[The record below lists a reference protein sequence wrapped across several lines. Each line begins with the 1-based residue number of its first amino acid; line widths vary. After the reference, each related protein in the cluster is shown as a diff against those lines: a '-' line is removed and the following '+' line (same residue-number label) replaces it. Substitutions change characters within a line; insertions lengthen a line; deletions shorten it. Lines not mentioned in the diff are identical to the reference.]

1 MVTDL
6 LAGHTPAA
14 IGLMDDML
22 KFHRAGSLRVIGVF
36 SAKRSPLTP
45 DIPTFAEQGFPSLK
59 GEAWQGMWAPAKTP
73 KAQIDRMQEAVRK
86 VLEMPDVKEAMTTRL
101 NVLPTFRHATEL
113 ALIQEAEMK
122 YWEPI
127 IKSSGFKPE

>member
-1 MVTDL
+1 
-6 LAGHTPAA
+6 
-14 IGLMDDML
+14 
-22 KFHRAGSLRVIGVF
+22 
-36 SAKRSPLTP
+36 
-45 DIPTFAEQGFPSLK
+45 
-59 GEAWQGMWAPAKTP
+59 MWAPAKTP
-73 KAQIDRMQEAVRK
+73 KTQIDRMQEAVRK